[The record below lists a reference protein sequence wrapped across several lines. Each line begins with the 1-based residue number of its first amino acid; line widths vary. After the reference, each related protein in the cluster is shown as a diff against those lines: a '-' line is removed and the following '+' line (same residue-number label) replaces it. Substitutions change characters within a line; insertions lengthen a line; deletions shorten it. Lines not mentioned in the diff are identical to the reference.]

1 MVVYV
6 QAVDLIGYQLAGE
19 NANEKN
25 LITGTRYLN
34 VVSMLLMENEVADYV
49 RETNNHV
56 MYRVTPIFEG
66 DNLVANGVLME
77 GYSVED
83 AGSGV
88 CFNVY
93 CYNAQPGVTIDY
105 KTGESK
111 LQK

>member
-1 MVVYV
+1 MS
-6 QAVDLIGYQLAGE
+6 DLTYTEYRRAYGNSIIYACG
-19 NANEKN
+19 
-25 LITGTRYLN
+25 
-34 VVSMLLMENEVADYV
+34 DYV
-49 RETNNHV
+49 SRSFSKARTQQSVKQESHGFN
-56 MYRVTPIFEG
+56 RVECQ
-66 DNLVANGVLME
+66 
-77 GYSVED
+77 SVED